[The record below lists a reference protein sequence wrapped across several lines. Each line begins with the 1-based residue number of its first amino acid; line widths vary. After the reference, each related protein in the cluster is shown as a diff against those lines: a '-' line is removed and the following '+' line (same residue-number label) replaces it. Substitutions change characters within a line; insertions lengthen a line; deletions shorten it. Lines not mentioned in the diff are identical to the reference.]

1 MIFLFGL
8 TKIKLE
14 KMETKIYEYSVLKK
28 EKNKEKEIKIID
40 NKKRIWSKFFVNILM
55 EWCMV
60 NVVSLSW
67 NPMWPIF
74 QFF

>member
-55 EWCMV
+55 E
-60 NVVSLSW
+60 
-67 NPMWPIF
+67 
-74 QFF
+74 